1 MGKQRDDG
9 PGDHDRAGADDGDK
23 VHNGQSQ
30 SQQKAVGLT
39 DDKEADEQDEE
50 YPDGEQ
56 QLRLQIAS
64 EGPQGGGPD
73 LPQKVERPLV
83 QMLSGT

>member
-1 MGKQRDDG
+1 MTK
-9 PGDHDRAGADDGDK
+9 
-23 VHNGQSQ
+23 
-30 SQQKAVGLT
+30 
-39 DDKEADEQDEE
+39 QDEE

-83 QMLSGT
+83 QMLSGP